1 MARKSQPR
9 VARQKTRQLDDVLA
23 TANIPSRPRIGWIA
37 SIRQALGM
45 SKTQLAKRI
54 DVARQSLGALE
65 SNELKETITLASMRN
80 VADALGCDL
89 KYVLVPRKPLEKL
102 IAEQALKRA
111 SKKLGRVNQSQAL
124 EASAIE
130 TESLSRAITDLAR
143 EIEVKRPADLW
154 ND

>member
-1 MARKSQPR
+1 MARKPQPR

-23 TANIPSRPRIGWIA
+23 TAKIPSRPRIGWIA

-54 DVARQSLGALE
+54 NVARQSLDDLE

-102 IAEQALKRA
+102 ITEQALKRA

-130 TESLSRAITDLAR
+130 TESLSRAITDLAK

>member
-1 MARKSQPR
+1 MTRKQQPR

-23 TANIPSRPRIGWIA
+23 AANIPSRPRSGWIA
-37 SIRQALGM
+37 AIRQALGM

-54 DVARQSLGALE
+54 NIARQSLNDLE
-65 SNELKETITLASMRN
+65 SNELKATITLTSLRN
-80 VADALGCDL
+80 AADGLGCDL
-89 KYVLVPRKPLEKL
+89 QYVLVPRKPLEQMV
-102 IAEQALKRA
+102 ADQALRRA
-111 SKKLGRVNQSQAL
+111 SQKLGRINQSQAL

-130 TESLSRAITDLAR
+130 TESFSRAVTDLAT

>member
-1 MARKSQPR
+1 MARKPQPR

-54 DVARQSLGALE
+54 NVARQSLGALE
-65 SNELKETITLASMRN
+65 ANELKETITLASMRN

-89 KYVLVPRKPLEKL
+89 QYVLVPRKPLEKL

-111 SKKLGRVNQSQAL
+111 RKKLGRVNQSQAL

-130 TESLSRAITDLAR
+130 AESLSRAITDLAR